1 MGKFMK
7 YEIRGSYKFIL
18 GVLALVILL
27 TVGNFMLLNRNFNS
41 DGSLMASGVFAMVSS
56 LLVFG
61 SFITLMFYIV
71 NLFRND
77 LYEDRGY
84 LTFTLPMSSR
94 QILFSKLVV
103 AFMWIVIVIAGFIIA
118 NVLGAVSVMPK
129 EVLSEMLDMFKNINS
144 AFIEIDIPSLLYGMF
159 EGIASSMLL
168 LLVIYFSMTLGRV
181 SFQNKK
187 FKGIW
192 FVVFIVLMIL
202 YTYISFKIGYVSP
215 TVHLSKYIY
224 INIGT
229 LAFEL
234 VCILG
239 FFFGTSYLIEHKMEV

>member
-27 TVGNFMLLNRNFNS
+27 TVGNFMLLNKNFSS
-41 DGSLMASGVFAMVSS
+41 DGTLMASGVFAMVSS

-61 SFITLMFYIV
+61 AFITLMFYIV

-84 LTFTLPMSSR
+84 LTFTLPLSSK

-103 AFMWIVIVIAGFIIA
+103 AFMWFVIVIAGFIIA
-118 NVLGAVSVMPK
+118 NVLGAISIMPR

-144 AFIEIDIPSLLYGMF
+144 AFIEIDIPSFLYGIF
-159 EGIASSMLL
+159 EGISSSMLL
-168 LLVIYFSMTLGRV
+168 LLAIYFSMTLGRV
-181 SFQNKK
+181 SIKNKK

-192 FVVFIVLMIL
+192 FVVFIALMIL
-202 YTYISFKIGYVSP
+202 YSYISFKIGFVSP

-224 INIGT
+224 INIGS
-229 LAFEL
+229 LAFQIFT
-234 VCILG
+234 ILA

>member
-129 EVLSEMLDMFKNINS
+129 EVLDEMMKKYINW
-144 AFIEIDIPSLLYGMF
+144 Y
-159 EGIASSMLL
+159 
-168 LLVIYFSMTLGRV
+168 
-181 SFQNKK
+181 N
-187 FKGIW
+187 
-192 FVVFIVLMIL
+192 
-202 YTYISFKIGYVSP
+202 YVS
-215 TVHLSKYIY
+215 
-224 INIGT
+224 
-229 LAFEL
+229 
-234 VCILG
+234 
-239 FFFGTSYLIEHKMEV
+239 